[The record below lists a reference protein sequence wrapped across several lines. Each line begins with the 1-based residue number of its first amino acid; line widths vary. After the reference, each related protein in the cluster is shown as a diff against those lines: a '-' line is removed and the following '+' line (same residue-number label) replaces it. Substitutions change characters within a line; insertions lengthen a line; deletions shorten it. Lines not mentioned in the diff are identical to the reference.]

1 MKESKMQPKTCIVAG
16 TDFSTAADRAVKR
29 AAQLAKELGAE
40 LHLIHVLHPLDLRL
54 GSELSFGSQLHY
66 ENSLQMPSQ
75 SQLDT
80 LASLLHKEY
89 EMPIKVVTCFGHTY
103 TEIASYATSQ
113 NASLIVVGARG
124 ENENIIPKL
133 LLGSTAWRIL
143 RTTAN
148 CPVLIV
154 RNAEAKAYRQIIA
167 CMDFSPGSA
176 EVPVFARRLAPD
188 AHIEMLHIF
197 DSAQEVRMRKMGV
210 NDDEFQKYNN
220 DALIEVDKKLDR
232 IRTDQRDSRITHK
245 VITGYPAAEI
255 CARAITLFADLIV
268 IGRHGMSG
276 IQEWLL
282 GSVSKNVSQAATCDV
297 LVVKQQN

>member
-1 MKESKMQPKTCIVAG
+1 MQQKTCIVAG

-40 LHLIHVLHPLDLRL
+40 LHLIHIPHHLDFYM
-54 GSELSFGSQLHY
+54 GSERSFGAQRY
-66 ENSLQMPSQ
+66 FEQSLQMQSR
-75 SQLDT
+75 SQLED
-80 LASLLHKEY
+80 LASSLHKEY
-89 EMPIKVVTCFGHTY
+89 EIPIKVVTCFGHIY

-148 CPVLIV
+148 CPILIV
-154 RNAEAKAYRQIIA
+154 RNEEAKAYRQIIA
-167 CMDFSPGSA
+167 SMDFSPGSA

-197 DSAQEVRMRKMGV
+197 DLAQEVRMRKIGV
-210 NDDEFQKYNN
+210 QDDEFLQYHN
-220 DALIEVDKKLDR
+220 DALIEVDKKLDK
-232 IRTDQRDSRITHK
+232 IRSDYSDSLITYK

-255 CARAITLFADLIV
+255 CTRAITLPADLIV